1 MVIPQIGPDETL
13 PPGRYRATRDELHT
27 RFVDGH
33 DPMRA
38 LLWRDW
44 TSATNLLG
52 RYVHLN
58 AAWLYG
64 PFLST
69 AAQPRTV
76 NCLYWAEDVELDK
89 AFLDA
94 TAARFLRVFAVPG
107 HIRRL
112 TGLKV
117 DTHVAA
123 WHCQPD
129 LKARDDR
136 YDRYTQHRGTMDDL
150 LQRAVT
156 AGVATRADAWPQRGY
171 VEVIIDDYT

>member
-1 MVIPQIGPDETL
+1 
-13 PPGRYRATRDELHT
+13 
-27 RFVDGH
+27 
-33 DPMRA
+33 MRA

-69 AAQPRTV
+69 AAQPQTV

-150 LQRAVT
+150 LQRTVT
-156 AGVATRADAWPQRGY
+156 TGVATRADAWPQRGY